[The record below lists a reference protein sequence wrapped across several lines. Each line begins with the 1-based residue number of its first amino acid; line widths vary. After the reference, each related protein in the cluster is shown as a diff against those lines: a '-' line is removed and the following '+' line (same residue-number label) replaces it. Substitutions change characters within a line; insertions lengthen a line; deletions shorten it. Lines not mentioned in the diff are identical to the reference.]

1 MNPEPSLLTIG
12 SLAKTAEVSVET
24 IRFYQR
30 KGLMPEPS
38 RPVGGIRRYGAADVS
53 RVTFI
58 KSAQRL
64 GFSLEEIGD
73 LLTLEDGSSC
83 SGARMRAQEK
93 LNGVR
98 DRLRDLHRIEG
109 VLTALIGECD
119 KAKGKV
125 RCPLI
130 AALQAPPTAT

>member
-1 MNPEPSLLTIG
+1 MNGAAGLLTIG
-12 SLAKTAEVSVET
+12 SLAKTAQVNVET

-30 KGLMPEPS
+30 KGLLPEPA
-38 RPVGGIRRYGAADVS
+38 RPTGGIRRYGAADVS

-83 SGARMRAQEK
+83 SKARMKAQQK
-93 LNGVR
+93 LHDVR

-109 VLTALIGECD
+109 VLTTLIGECD
-119 KAKGKV
+119 KAKGTV

-130 AALQAPPTAT
+130 AALQEPPKAA